1 MTRKGKRILV
11 LQNEP
16 LVAFDIQASL
26 EKARFIV
33 DTVEPKSDG
42 PGEYDLMIVDS
53 AFASHAAVNRMF
65 AAGVTLIG
73 YTGDVQAIEDR
84 FPGCVVISKPSP
96 QQVLLMAV
104 RHALLPQP
112 LPSDEE
118 DPLGA

>member
-1 MTRKGKRILV
+1 
-11 LQNEP
+11 
-16 LVAFDIQASL
+16 VAFDIQAML
-26 EKARFIV
+26 ENARFMV
-33 DTVEPKSDG
+33 DTVEPQSDG

-53 AFASHAAVNRMF
+53 AYASHAAVNRMF

-104 RHALLPQP
+104 QHALSPQP
-112 LPSDEE
+112 LPRW
-118 DPLGA
+118 